1 MSGPCPRPPE
11 HALPDVRIHY
21 VRPPDREQ
29 HLVQRLVYEDT
40 GVVISLLESAAIA
53 RPIVIG
59 GEVVVEPGA
68 PLLWFTFPGAWFDVG
83 RFHRRDGTFTGLYA
97 DILEPLVPV
106 APREWRAVDL
116 FLDLWLDARGGA
128 PVLLDE
134 DELDEALELGWIT
147 PETGAAARREAER
160 LLALAATGAWPPA
173 VVREWTLAR
182 ALRALAENTE

>member
-1 MSGPCPRPPE
+1 M
-11 HALPDVRIHY
+11 PDVRIHY

-29 HLVQRLVYEDT
+29 LLVQRLVHEDARA
-40 GVVISLLESAAIA
+40 VVSLLESAAIP
-53 RPIVIG
+53 RPITIG

-68 PLLWFTFPGAWFDVG
+68 PLLWFTFPGEWFDIG

-97 DILEPLVPV
+97 DILEPVVRL

-116 FLDLWLDARGGA
+116 FLDLWLDAGGAA

-134 DELDEALELGWIT
+134 EELAEALERDWIT

-160 LLALAATGAWPPA
+160 LLDLAGRGAWPPA
-173 VVREWTLAR
+173 IVREWTLER
-182 ALRALAENTE
+182 AVQALAESTE